1 MFLLLVL
8 LYVYANLPD
17 RIGLESN
24 DDGQPIG
31 FVSKNTFFYL
41 TLLFLTVA
49 NSIFLVVIRLYNR
62 IKTSNEKFRQALV
75 IWLNGLVGTLNF
87 FFALALVFVSA
98 FNSLEKLDLD
108 NFGFTVLAAGGFV
121 VIWILGFSYVWVQRG
136 K

>member
-1 MFLLLVL
+1 M
-8 LYVYANLPD
+8 
-17 RIGLESN
+17 
-24 DDGQPIG
+24 
-31 FVSKNTFFYL
+31 
-41 TLLFLTVA
+41 
-49 NSIFLVVIRLYNR
+49 
-62 IKTSNEKFRQALV
+62 